1 MNDIQPIAL
10 PGIDP
15 RRPLVIAGPCSAETE
30 EQVIETARALAAEGV
45 RIYRAGLWKPRT
57 KPGGFEGVGAAGIP
71 WLQRVKR
78 ETGMYTATEVAT
90 REHVDMALRGG
101 VDLLWIGA
109 RTAANPF
116 AMQEI
121 ADALRG
127 RDVPVL
133 VKNPVSPDLELWIG
147 AIERIHNAGIRRLGA
162 IHRGF
167 TSIDRSLYRNHPMWA
182 IPIELHRRLP
192 KLEIFCDPSHIGG
205 RRELIAPLSQQA
217 MDLGFDGLV
226 VEAHCSPDC
235 AWSDKA
241 QQVTPEALAYI
252 IRNLVIRESRA
263 SRPRASP
270 NCGPR
275 STRSTTSCSNCSP
288 DGCASRA
295 TSDSSRR
302 STTCPSCRHSAT
314 RSCSKDGPDKP
325 CGWAWSA
332 SSCVRSCRPSTRSR
346 CGSRWRCSASSR
358 RRSINRGRRRFR

>member
-1 MNDIQPIAL
+1 MNDIQPITL

-30 EQVIETARALAAEGV
+30 EQVLDTARSLAAEGI
-45 RIYRAGLWKPRT
+45 RICRAGLWKPRT
-57 KPGGFEGVGAAGIP
+57 KPGGFEGVGETGIP

-78 ETGMYTATEVAT
+78 ETGMYTSTEVAT
-90 REHVDMALRGG
+90 REHVAAALKGG

-127 RDVPVL
+127 ADVPVL

-147 AIERIHNAGIRRLGA
+147 AIERIYNAGIRRIGA

-167 TSIDRSLYRNHPMWA
+167 TSIDKSLYRNHPMWA

-192 KLEIFCDPSHIGG
+192 RLPIFCDPSHIGG
-205 RRELIAPLSQQA
+205 KRELIAPLSQQA
-217 MDLGFDGLV
+217 MDLGFDGLII
-226 VEAHCSPDC
+226 EAHWSPDC

-252 IRNLVIRESRA
+252 IRNLVIRDESITTE
-263 SRPRASP
+263 SLTEL
-270 NCGPR
+270 R
-275 STRSTTSCSNCSP
+275 SQI
-288 DGCASRA
+288 DKL
-295 TSDSSRR
+295 DDQLLELLSRR
-302 STTCPSCRHSAT
+302 MR
-314 RSCSKDGPDKP
+314 
-325 CGWAWSA
+325 
-332 SSCVRSCRPSTRSR
+332 VSR
-346 CGSRWRCSASSR
+346 DIGQYKKEHNMPVLQTQRYEELLAR
-358 RRSINRGRRRFR
+358 RAGQAEQMGMDREFMRTVLQAIHEESIRQQMEVLGR

>member
-1 MNDIQPIAL
+1 MNDIQPITL
-10 PGIDP
+10 PGVDP

-30 EQVIETARALAAEGV
+30 EQVLETARILASEGI

-57 KPGGFEGVGAAGIP
+57 KPGGFEGVGERGIP

-90 REHVDMALRGG
+90 RQHVETALKGG

-127 RDVPVL
+127 VDIPVL

-147 AIERIHNAGIRRLGA
+147 AIERIYNAGIRRLGA

-167 TSIDRSLYRNHPMWA
+167 TSIDKSIYRNHPMWA

-192 KLEIFCDPSHIGG
+192 ELPIFCDPSHIGG
-205 RRELIAPLSQQA
+205 KRELIAPLSQQA
-217 MDLGFDGLV
+217 MDIGFDGLII
-226 VEAHCSPDC
+226 EAHCAPDC

-241 QQVTPEALAYI
+241 QQVTPDALAYI
-252 IRNLVIRESRA
+252 LRNLVIREQTVTTDSLNELRAQIDKLDDQLLELLVRRMRVSRDIGQYKKEHDMPILQTQRYEELLA
-263 SRPRASP
+263 RRAAQAVELGMDREFMRTVMQAIHEES
-270 NCGPR
+270 
-275 STRSTTSCSNCSP
+275 
-288 DGCASRA
+288 
-295 TSDSSRR
+295 
-302 STTCPSCRHSAT
+302 
-314 RSCSKDGPDKP
+314 
-325 CGWAWSA
+325 
-332 SSCVRSCRPSTRSR
+332 VRQQME
-346 CGSRWRCSASSR
+346 
-358 RRSINRGRRRFR
+358 ILGR

>member
-1 MNDIQPIAL
+1 MNDIQPITL

-30 EQVIETARALAAEGV
+30 EQVLDTARSLAAEGI
-45 RIYRAGLWKPRT
+45 RICRAGLWKPRT
-57 KPGGFEGVGAAGIP
+57 KPGGFEGVGETGIP

-78 ETGMYTATEVAT
+78 ETGMYTSTEVAT
-90 REHVDMALRGG
+90 REHVATALKGG

-127 RDVPVL
+127 VDVPVL

-147 AIERIHNAGIRRLGA
+147 AIERIYNAGIRRIGA

-167 TSIDRSLYRNHPMWA
+167 TSIDKSLYRNHPMWA

-192 KLEIFCDPSHIGG
+192 RLPIFCDPSHIGG
-205 RRELIAPLSQQA
+205 KRELIAPLSQQA
-217 MDLGFDGLV
+217 MDLGFDGLII
-226 VEAHCSPDC
+226 EAHCSPDC

-252 IRNLVIRESRA
+252 IRNLVIRDESITTE
-263 SRPRASP
+263 SLTEL
-270 NCGPR
+270 R
-275 STRSTTSCSNCSP
+275 SQI
-288 DGCASRA
+288 DKL
-295 TSDSSRR
+295 DDQLLELLSRR
-302 STTCPSCRHSAT
+302 MR
-314 RSCSKDGPDKP
+314 
-325 CGWAWSA
+325 
-332 SSCVRSCRPSTRSR
+332 VSR
-346 CGSRWRCSASSR
+346 DIGQYKKEHNMPVLQTQRYEELLAR
-358 RRSINRGRRRFR
+358 RAGQAEQMGMDREFMRTVLQAIHEESIRQQMEVLGR